1 MAGRPGAVEN
11 SPFRKEI
18 EEMLREGKPPCQH
31 YHYNA
36 VTAT

>member
-1 MAGRPGAVEN
+1 MQLKGFDIELKGIEN
-11 SPFRKEI
+11 I
-18 EEMLREGKPPCQH
+18 QPPCQH